1 MLEWVHKPVK
11 PIAMAAYQHALD
23 QQLRLAKPGSLGVLE
38 EIVVRL
44 CGMQNSNRPHLNR
57 IQISIFAADHGIAA
71 EEAVGFSQAAT
82 LAMLRDIAS
91 GGAAISVLAKYLGA
105 DLEMVDVG
113 VCHNIVGVPGVVRA
127 RVAQGTANFRYGP
140 AMTPAQLRAAL
151 LAGQRSVTRAVER
164 GMRLFI
170 AGDVG
175 SANAMS
181 ATALACGL
189 LNRSAREVESFGGD
203 IDRASTVYKAAVVQ
217 CALDLHLS
225 ASNSHSPLDLLQ
237 SLGGFEIAAITG
249 AYIAA
254 AQQGLPV
261 LVDGFVSSVAAL
273 LASRIHAGSS
283 TWWFYGHTSA
293 EPCHHHILKVLNA
306 KPLLNLGVG
315 LGEGSGAA
323 MAVPLLR
330 QACMLHAKMATV
342 DRSVVAGY

>member
-1 MLEWVHKPVK
+1 MLEWVYKPVK

-38 EIVVRL
+38 QVAVRL
-44 CGMQNSNRPHLNR
+44 CGMQNSNKPHLNR
-57 IQISIFAADHGIAA
+57 IQISIFAADHGIAE
-71 EEAVGFSQAAT
+71 EEATGFSQAAT
-82 LAMLRDIAS
+82 LMKLRDIAS

-105 DLEMVDVG
+105 GLELVDVG
-113 VCHNIVGVPGVVRA
+113 GCHNIVGIPGVVRS

-151 LAGQRSVTRAVER
+151 LVGQRAVTRAVER

-175 SANAMS
+175 SANTMS
-181 ATALACGL
+181 ATAMACAL

-203 IDRASTVYKAAVVQ
+203 ADRASMVYKAAVVQ

-225 ASNSHSPLDLLQ
+225 TIKSPLDLLQ
-237 SLGGFEIAAITG
+237 FMGGFEIAAITG

-273 LASRIHAGSS
+273 LASRIHAGTG
-283 TWWFYGHTSA
+283 TWWFYGHTSV
-293 EPCHHHILKVLNA
+293 EPCHYHILKELNA

-330 QACMLHAKMATV
+330 QACMLHAEMSTG
-342 DRSVVAGY
+342 DQSVVAGC